1 MRIGFTYNL
10 REDHPQLAAGPADVA
25 ADWDLAEPMQ
35 ELREGIARVGHQ
47 VVDIGDPR
55 ALLEHDFDVDLI
67 FNIAEM
73 TGFRFREALAPALCE
88 LLGLPY
94 TFSTAD
100 VMVTSLDKNVS
111 NLLVRQAGGAVADWA
126 IAWRSDDAQL
136 LRALDERPGARWI
149 VKPVAEG
156 SSMGIS
162 RSSVCDSAAAV
173 REQVDRAVAT
183 YGEPALVQRF
193 LAGRELTVGV
203 VERDGRPHALA
214 PMEVEL
220 RGELFDFTSKEALGA
235 EVVRNLAVD
244 RSDPLYEPARAI
256 AALAFEV
263 IGCRDVARVDLRCA
277 QGSEELSFLEINA
290 LPGLDPLSAETFAID
305 YDELLAT
312 IIASACRRYG
322 WDRAGATASGSP
334 ST

>member
-1 MRIGFTYNL
+1 MRIGLTYNL
-10 REDHPQLAAGPADVA
+10 RADHPDLAVGPTDVA
-25 ADWDLAEPMQ
+25 ADWDLAQPMA
-35 ELREGIARVGHQ
+35 ELREGIVRVGHQ

-55 ALLEHDFDVDLI
+55 ALLERDFEIDLI
-67 FNIAEM
+67 FNVAEM
-73 TGFRFREALAPALCE
+73 TGVRFREALAPALFE
-88 LLGLPY
+88 LLSLPY

-100 VMVTSLDKNVS
+100 AMVTSLDKNVS
-111 NLLVRQAGGAVADWA
+111 NLLVRQAGGPVADWT
-126 IAWRSDDAQL
+126 IARASDHAR
-136 LRALDERPGARWI
+136 LRRVLDERPGERWI
-149 VKPVAEG
+149 VKPIAEG

-162 RSSVCDSAAAV
+162 RGSVCDSVAAV

-183 YGEPALVQRF
+183 YGQPAMVQRF

-203 VERDGRPHALA
+203 VEREGRPHPLA

-220 RGELFDFTSKEALGA
+220 QGELFDFTSKEALGA
-235 EVVRNLAVD
+235 DVVRNLTVD
-244 RSDPLYEPARAI
+244 RLDPLYAPARAI
-256 AALAFEV
+256 AALAFEA

-277 QGSEELSFLEINA
+277 EGSQELSFLEINA

-322 WDRAGATASGSP
+322 WDRAGAPA
-334 ST
+334 